1 MQQVIFIVLSLLT
14 LGAAVMVV
22 TSRNLF
28 RSALWLILAFA
39 GIAALFIL
47 LHAEFLAV
55 VQVLIYIGAIA
66 TLLIFAIMLSRSLMD
81 PSEPR
86 FNEQWRLVVGFGAL
100 LFVALAAI
108 VTQIPWPVDLK
119 VVPPDAIRQLG
130 TDFVGAYVIPF
141 EVASVLLVAALIGA
155 IIVARERE

>member
-1 MQQVIFIVLSLLT
+1 MQQVIFVVLSLLT
-14 LGAAVMVV
+14 LGAAIMVV
-22 TSRNLF
+22 TSRSLF

-66 TLLIFAIMLSRSLMD
+66 TLIIFAIMLSRGVMD
-81 PSEPR
+81 PNEPR
-86 FNEQWRLVVGFGAL
+86 FNEQWRIVAGFGAL

-108 VTQIPWPVDLK
+108 VTQIPWPVDAS
-119 VVPPDAIRQLG
+119 VVPPDAIQQLG
-130 TDFVGAYVIPF
+130 ADFVGAYVIPF
-141 EVASVLLVAALIGA
+141 EAASVLLVAALIGA
-155 IIVARERE
+155 IIIARERE